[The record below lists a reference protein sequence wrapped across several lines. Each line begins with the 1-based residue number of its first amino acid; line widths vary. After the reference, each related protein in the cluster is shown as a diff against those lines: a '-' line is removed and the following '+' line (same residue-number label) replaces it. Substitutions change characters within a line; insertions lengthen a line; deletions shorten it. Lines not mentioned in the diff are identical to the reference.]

1 MSKDFPALRMTV
13 EGGRLV
19 PATPFD
25 AERINS
31 YRNRSLVLVKLAP
44 PKDRVQIRK
53 WFAILG
59 LVMKQCKTPWDN
71 VDQAHEAIKLAL
83 GIVDL
88 SKTITGQFMAV
99 PKSLTELDD
108 PELDEAVLQMIDL
121 LSRLT
126 GVDVATL
133 RKEAADVGQAIA
145 DEEQAK
151 TDDADRPA
159 ASEEV
164 EAGSIPASPASASSS
179 LINHLTDFARKGFRT
194 LSDED
199 LTDNEKA
206 AGLEDMTGTYE
217 GLLET
222 GEISKDDWPKFESIV
237 TAFKAV
243 FAGKRTVDQG
253 REFAAEVIGCK
264 VSAIGGVQ

>member
-31 YRNRSLVLVKLAP
+31 YRNKSLVLVKLSP

-59 LVMKQCKTPWDN
+59 LVIKQCQTPWDN

-145 DEEQAK
+145 DEEQAN

-164 EAGSIPASPASASSS
+164 EAGSIPASPASASS
-179 LINHLTDFARKGFRT
+179 T
-194 LSDED
+194 EPP
-199 LTDNEKA
+199 
-206 AGLEDMTGTYE
+206 
-217 GLLET
+217 
-222 GEISKDDWPKFESIV
+222 WIV
-237 TAFKAV
+237 TAARMLWAATHPGGGLVATEECLEVLNNQRKAV
-243 FAGKRTVDQG
+243 GALMPEGTNQETKDKAGSIYTRCKQVVA
-253 REFAAEVIGCK
+253 REIDATDAK
-264 VSAIGGVQ
+264 AIIAGIAGVTEEDLSNG